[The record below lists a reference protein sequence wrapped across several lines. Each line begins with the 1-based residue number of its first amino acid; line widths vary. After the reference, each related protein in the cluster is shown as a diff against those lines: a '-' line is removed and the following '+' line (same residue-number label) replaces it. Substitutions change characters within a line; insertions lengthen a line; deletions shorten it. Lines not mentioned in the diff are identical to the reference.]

1 MTVEGSQCHLA
12 TAEFQLVER
21 GVNNLPVQFERLGG
35 RHSGNQVE
43 QGSDGAAGGEHSD
56 FVGVVGGLKDA
67 LQATLDPLDKPQPAF
82 QPGWVIGAGQ
92 PALDEQGEDA
102 LELAAVLRAIA
113 QDMHGIGFAAEQLG
127 QQAADNRFAVELV
140 EGAVCL
146 QRRNR
151 QAEGAVLIERGGGGV
166 LLATQVAGDAAIK
179 RETQVCQMATEHLRL
194 FYADGRQDVIVVCTE
209 GGLAMSNQIDA
220 AHVRFPGT
228 LKVWRGYGDACDLS
242 MKKHT
247 LVLKARWSP
256 PAGGL
261 ITGSNVSASV
271 CWGIRAWRSAF
282 LRRHMDFLAEYASFL
297 AKTVTLVV
305 AILVVLISFAALRSK
320 GRRKSAGQL
329 QVSKLNDF
337 YKGLRER
344 LESSLL
350 DKDQLKALR
359 KSESKAEKKKGKQ
372 KPEAKPR
379 VFVLDFDGDIKAS
392 ATESLRHEI
401 TALLSLATPKDE
413 VVLRLESGGG
423 MVHSY
428 GLASSQL
435 ARIRQ
440 AGVPLTVCIDKVA
453 ASGGYMMACIGEK
466 IISAPFAILG
476 SIGVVAQ
483 LPNVNRLLKKHDIDF
498 EVLTAGEYKRTL
510 TVFGENT
517 EKGREKFQE
526 DLDITHQLFK
536 NFVSRYRPQLA
547 IDDVATGEVWLGVA
561 ALDKQLVDELQTS
574 DEYLATKAKTAEV
587 FHLHY
592 AERKSLQERVGLA
605 ASGSVDRVLLTWWSR
620 LTQQRFW

>member
-1 MTVEGSQCHLA
+1 
-12 TAEFQLVER
+12 
-21 GVNNLPVQFERLGG
+21 
-35 RHSGNQVE
+35 
-43 QGSDGAAGGEHSD
+43 
-56 FVGVVGGLKDA
+56 
-67 LQATLDPLDKPQPAF
+67 
-82 QPGWVIGAGQ
+82 
-92 PALDEQGEDA
+92 
-102 LELAAVLRAIA
+102 
-113 QDMHGIGFAAEQLG
+113 
-127 QQAADNRFAVELV
+127 
-140 EGAVCL
+140 
-146 QRRNR
+146 
-151 QAEGAVLIERGGGGV
+151 
-166 LLATQVAGDAAIK
+166 
-179 RETQVCQMATEHLRL
+179 
-194 FYADGRQDVIVVCTE
+194 
-209 GGLAMSNQIDA
+209 
-220 AHVRFPGT
+220 
-228 LKVWRGYGDACDLS
+228 
-242 MKKHT
+242 
-247 LVLKARWSP
+247 
-256 PAGGL
+256 
-261 ITGSNVSASV
+261 
-271 CWGIRAWRSAF
+271 
-282 LRRHMDFLAEYASFL
+282 MDFLAEYASFL

-359 KSESKAEKKKGKQ
+359 KSESKAEKKKDKK

-392 ATESLRHEI
+392 ATENLRHEI

-547 IDDVATGEVWLGVA
+547 IDEVATGEVWLGVA

>member
-1 MTVEGSQCHLA
+1 V
-12 TAEFQLVER
+12 
-21 GVNNLPVQFERLGG
+21 
-35 RHSGNQVE
+35 
-43 QGSDGAAGGEHSD
+43 D
-56 FVGVVGGLKDA
+56 FF
-67 LQATLDPLDKPQPAF
+67 T
-82 QPGWVIGAGQ
+82 
-92 PALDEQGEDA
+92 
-102 LELAAVLRAIA
+102 
-113 QDMHGIGFAAEQLG
+113 
-127 QQAADNRFAVELV
+127 
-140 EGAVCL
+140 
-146 QRRNR
+146 
-151 QAEGAVLIERGGGGV
+151 
-166 LLATQVAGDAAIK
+166 
-179 RETQVCQMATEHLRL
+179 
-194 FYADGRQDVIVVCTE
+194 
-209 GGLAMSNQIDA
+209 
-220 AHVRFPGT
+220 
-228 LKVWRGYGDACDLS
+228 
-242 MKKHT
+242 
-247 LVLKARWSP
+247 
-256 PAGGL
+256 
-261 ITGSNVSASV
+261 
-271 CWGIRAWRSAF
+271 
-282 LRRHMDFLAEYASFL
+282 EYASFL

-305 AILVVLISFAALRSK
+305 AILVVLASFAALRSK

-344 LESSLL
+344 LEQTLL

-359 KSESKAEKKKGKQ
+359 KGEAKTEKTAKKQ
-372 KPEAKPR
+372 KTQPEPKSR

-401 TALLSLATPKDE
+401 TALLTLATPKDE

-435 ARIRQ
+435 ARIRD

-453 ASGGYMMACIGEK
+453 ASGGYMMACIGDK

-536 NFVSRYRPQLA
+536 NFVARYRPQLA
-547 IDDVATGEVWLGVA
+547 IDEVATGEIWLGIA
-561 ALDKQLVDELQTS
+561 ALENQLVDELKTS
-574 DEYLATKAKTAEV
+574 DEYLAQKARQAEV
-587 FHLHY
+587 YHLHY
-592 AERKSLQERVGLA
+592 AERKSLQERIGMA
-605 ASGSVDRVLLTWWSR
+605 ASGSVDRVLLSWWSR

>member
-1 MTVEGSQCHLA
+1 
-12 TAEFQLVER
+12 
-21 GVNNLPVQFERLGG
+21 
-35 RHSGNQVE
+35 
-43 QGSDGAAGGEHSD
+43 
-56 FVGVVGGLKDA
+56 
-67 LQATLDPLDKPQPAF
+67 
-82 QPGWVIGAGQ
+82 
-92 PALDEQGEDA
+92 
-102 LELAAVLRAIA
+102 
-113 QDMHGIGFAAEQLG
+113 
-127 QQAADNRFAVELV
+127 
-140 EGAVCL
+140 
-146 QRRNR
+146 
-151 QAEGAVLIERGGGGV
+151 
-166 LLATQVAGDAAIK
+166 
-179 RETQVCQMATEHLRL
+179 
-194 FYADGRQDVIVVCTE
+194 
-209 GGLAMSNQIDA
+209 
-220 AHVRFPGT
+220 
-228 LKVWRGYGDACDLS
+228 
-242 MKKHT
+242 
-247 LVLKARWSP
+247 
-256 PAGGL
+256 
-261 ITGSNVSASV
+261 
-271 CWGIRAWRSAF
+271 
-282 LRRHMDFLAEYASFL
+282 MDFLAEYASFL

-320 GRRKSAGQL
+320 GRRKNAGQL

-359 KSESKAEKKKGKQ
+359 KSESKTEKKKGKT

-401 TALLSLATPKDE
+401 TALLSLATAKDE

-574 DEYLATKAKTAEV
+574 DEYLATKAKTADV

-605 ASGSVDRVLLTWWSR
+605 ASGSVDRVLLTWWNR

>member
-1 MTVEGSQCHLA
+1 M
-12 TAEFQLVER
+12 EF
-21 GVNNLPVQFERLGG
+21 F
-35 RHSGNQVE
+35 
-43 QGSDGAAGGEHSD
+43 
-56 FVGVVGGLKDA
+56 
-67 LQATLDPLDKPQPAF
+67 T
-82 QPGWVIGAGQ
+82 
-92 PALDEQGEDA
+92 
-102 LELAAVLRAIA
+102 
-113 QDMHGIGFAAEQLG
+113 
-127 QQAADNRFAVELV
+127 
-140 EGAVCL
+140 
-146 QRRNR
+146 
-151 QAEGAVLIERGGGGV
+151 
-166 LLATQVAGDAAIK
+166 
-179 RETQVCQMATEHLRL
+179 
-194 FYADGRQDVIVVCTE
+194 
-209 GGLAMSNQIDA
+209 
-220 AHVRFPGT
+220 
-228 LKVWRGYGDACDLS
+228 
-242 MKKHT
+242 
-247 LVLKARWSP
+247 
-256 PAGGL
+256 
-261 ITGSNVSASV
+261 
-271 CWGIRAWRSAF
+271 
-282 LRRHMDFLAEYASFL
+282 EYASFL
-297 AKTVTLVV
+297 AKTVTLVI
-305 AILVVLISFAALRSK
+305 AILVVLASFAALRSK

-344 LESSLL
+344 LEQTLL

-359 KSESKAEKKKGKQ
+359 KSEAKSEKGEKKQKN
-372 KPEAKPR
+372 KPEKKSR

-401 TALLSLATPKDE
+401 TALLTLATPRDE

-435 ARIRQ
+435 ARIRE

-536 NFVSRYRPQLA
+536 NFVARYRPQLA
-547 IDDVATGEVWLGVA
+547 IDDVATGEVWLGIA
-561 ALDKQLVDELQTS
+561 ALDKQLVDELKTS
-574 DEYLATKAKTAEV
+574 DEYLADRATKAEV
-587 FHLHY
+587 YHLHY
-592 AERKSLQERVGLA
+592 AERKSLQERIGMA
-605 ASGSVDRVLLTWWSR
+605 ASGSVDRVLLSWWSR

>member
-1 MTVEGSQCHLA
+1 
-12 TAEFQLVER
+12 
-21 GVNNLPVQFERLGG
+21 
-35 RHSGNQVE
+35 
-43 QGSDGAAGGEHSD
+43 
-56 FVGVVGGLKDA
+56 
-67 LQATLDPLDKPQPAF
+67 
-82 QPGWVIGAGQ
+82 
-92 PALDEQGEDA
+92 
-102 LELAAVLRAIA
+102 
-113 QDMHGIGFAAEQLG
+113 
-127 QQAADNRFAVELV
+127 
-140 EGAVCL
+140 
-146 QRRNR
+146 
-151 QAEGAVLIERGGGGV
+151 
-166 LLATQVAGDAAIK
+166 
-179 RETQVCQMATEHLRL
+179 
-194 FYADGRQDVIVVCTE
+194 
-209 GGLAMSNQIDA
+209 
-220 AHVRFPGT
+220 
-228 LKVWRGYGDACDLS
+228 
-242 MKKHT
+242 
-247 LVLKARWSP
+247 
-256 PAGGL
+256 
-261 ITGSNVSASV
+261 
-271 CWGIRAWRSAF
+271 
-282 LRRHMDFLAEYASFL
+282 MDFFTEYASFL
-297 AKTVTLVV
+297 AKTVTLVI
-305 AILVVLISFAALRSK
+305 AILVVLASFAALRGK

-344 LESSLL
+344 LEQTLL

-359 KSESKAEKKKGKQ
+359 KSQAKSEKSEKKGKN
-372 KPEAKPR
+372 KPEAKSR
-379 VFVLDFDGDIKAS
+379 VFVLDFNGDIKAS

-401 TALLSLATPKDE
+401 TALLTLATPKDE

-435 ARIRQ
+435 ARIRD

-536 NFVSRYRPQLA
+536 NFVARYRPQLA
-547 IDDVATGEVWLGVA
+547 IDEVATGEVWLGIA
-561 ALDKQLVDELQTS
+561 ALENQLVDELKTS
-574 DEYLATKAKTAEV
+574 DEYLAQKARQAEV
-587 FHLHY
+587 YHLHY
-592 AERKSLQERVGLA
+592 AERKSLQERIGMA
-605 ASGSVDRVLLTWWSR
+605 ASGSVDRVLLNWWSR